1 MNRNGTYRVARR
13 AGATPTDI
21 LEELHRLH
29 EAMMVLVLR
38 AERAGLAIPRSCCA
52 HRGGAACLNCSANW
66 VAARVRTAERTA

>member
-38 AERAGLAIPRSCCA
+38 AERAGLP
-52 HRGGAACLNCSANW
+52 
-66 VAARVRTAERTA
+66 V